1 MTSEIEINKEQPLP
15 EKTPTTSNILPSDI
29 EETSLPKNPLK
40 IGEKYIP
47 PYKMNKIIE
56 QIRTKN
62 DSKSEEYQKI
72 MWDLL
77 SKSINGIINKV
88 NVSNIQNIIYE
99 LFNENLLRGQGLLIK
114 CIIRGQLTSSNY
126 TPIYAAL
133 ICVLNSKLPFIGNLF
148 VRRYISLFKKAYKE
162 SNKIQ
167 CISTTKMIAHLI
179 NYRVVDSLLAF
190 EILMLC
196 LENQTDD
203 SLELACN
210 FLIEC
215 GEFLSDEDANMTNDI
230 FEKLRSI
237 LEEGNVDKRI
247 QYIIENLFKI
257 RKNNFKGH
265 ESVKEEL
272 DLVEDKDIITHRIFL
287 DDEIKTE
294 EELNEFHYD
303 DKYDENEKIWK
314 QFRECIL
321 GPEDENDEE
330 EEKMSSH
337 IEGTEKSIS
346 EFPEVKQIK
355 GKDIIY
361 DLSEQDLV
369 KYRKMIY
376 MIVVSSIDFEECCH
390 KLLKQN
396 VREGL
401 EGEMVNMIIECCV
414 QERTYLKFYGL
425 LSERLCLLKDVY
437 KHNYEKQF
445 DLQYIKLHRLETN
458 KLRNLANLYG
468 HLLYTEA
475 VDWMILSVIKLTE
488 DDTTASSRIFLKI
501 MFQELNNLL
510 GEERLKEKML
520 AGAKD
525 EYVGMFCRE
534 NPTYTRFCINFF
546 TAIGLGYLTDELRAF
561 LENVKNI
568 YSGEKDEEEM
578 RQLIQTDEENKEK
591 EDKVMSELE
600 EKRNRS
606 KSKQEKKIDE
616 DLEKL
621 REKIKE
627 KEKMR
632 ERMMESET
640 DKDKMTN
647 TEFMNNSDEKSMRS
661 SSISNTNSSLISVE
675 SKGKHRHKHI
685 KSKSKKETVS
695 KSKRK
700 KRSRSRSRSNTGKTH
715 KTNKTTGTHRTHR
728 TEKSHKTHNSKYKSS
743 MSRRSKRE
751 KDE

>member
-1 MTSEIEINKEQPLP
+1 MNSEKEINKENTLP
-15 EKTPTTSNILPSDI
+15 ENILNTPNLLPSDI

-40 IGEKYIP
+40 IGEKYVP

-62 DSKSEEYQKI
+62 DTKSEEYQKI

-148 VRRYISLFKKAYKE
+148 IRRYISLFKKAYKE

-196 LENQTDD
+196 LENQTED

-265 ESVKEEL
+265 EGVKEEL

-303 DKYDENEKIWK
+303 DKYEENEKIWK

-321 GPEDENDEE
+321 GPEDDNDEE

-355 GKDIIY
+355 GKDVIY

-369 KYRKMIY
+369 KYRRMIY

-445 DLQYIKLHRLETN
+445 DLQYMKLHRLETN

-475 VDWMILSVIKLTE
+475 IDWMVLGVIKLTE
-488 DDTTASSRIFLKI
+488 EDTTASSRIFLKI

-510 GEERLKEKML
+510 GEEKLKEKML

-525 EYVGMFCRE
+525 QYVGMFCRE

-546 TAIGLGYLTDELRAF
+546 TAIGLGYLTDDLRSF

-600 EKRNRS
+600 EKRQRS
-606 KSKQEKKIDE
+606 KSRKQKKIDE

-632 ERMMESET
+632 EKMMESET
-640 DKDKMTN
+640 DKEKMTN
-647 TEFMNNSDEKSMRS
+647 TEFMNKSDNKSIRS
-661 SSISNTNSSLISVE
+661 SSISNTNSSIISVE
-675 SKGKHRHKHI
+675 SKGKHRHKHL
-685 KSKSKKETVS
+685 KSKSKKESIS

-700 KRSRSRSRSNTGKTH
+700 GKLRSRSRSRSITYRTHKSNRTH
-715 KTNKTTGTHRTHR
+715 KTDKSHRTHNN
-728 TEKSHKTHNSKYKSS
+728 KFKNSR
-743 MSRRSKRE
+743 SRRSRRD
-751 KDE
+751 KDMED

>member
-1 MTSEIEINKEQPLP
+1 MNSENEINKENNLP
-15 EKTPTTSNILPSDI
+15 ENILNTPNILPSDI

-40 IGEKYIP
+40 IGEKYVP

-62 DSKSEEYQKI
+62 DTKSEEYQKI

-148 VRRYISLFKKAYKE
+148 IRRYISLFKKAYKE

-196 LENQTDD
+196 LENQTED

-265 ESVKEEL
+265 EGVKEEL

-303 DKYDENEKIWK
+303 DKYEENEKIWK

-321 GPEDENDEE
+321 GPEDDNDEE

-355 GKDIIY
+355 GKDVIY

-369 KYRKMIY
+369 KYRRMIY

-445 DLQYIKLHRLETN
+445 DLQYMKLHRLETN

-475 VDWMILSVIKLTE
+475 IDWMVLGVIKLTE
-488 DDTTASSRIFLKI
+488 EDTTASSRIFLKI

-510 GEERLKEKML
+510 GEEKLKEKML

-525 EYVGMFCRE
+525 QYVGMFCRE

-546 TAIGLGYLTDELRAF
+546 TAIGLGYLTDDLRSF

-600 EKRNRS
+600 EKRQRS
-606 KSKQEKKIDE
+606 KSRKQKKIDE

-632 ERMMESET
+632 EKMMESET
-640 DKDKMTN
+640 DKEKMTN
-647 TEFMNNSDEKSMRS
+647 TEFMDKSDNKSIRS
-661 SSISNTNSSLISVE
+661 SSISNTNSSIISVE
-675 SKGKHRHKHI
+675 SKGKHRHKHL
-685 KSKSKKETVS
+685 KSKSKKESIS

-700 KRSRSRSRSNTGKTH
+700 GKLRSRSRSRSITYRTHKSNRTH
-715 KTNKTTGTHRTHR
+715 KTDKSHRTHNN
-728 TEKSHKTHNSKYKSS
+728 KFKNSR
-743 MSRRSKRE
+743 SRRSRRD
-751 KDE
+751 KDMED

>member
-1 MTSEIEINKEQPLP
+1 MTSEGETEKAQTETPL
-15 EKTPTTSNILPSDI
+15 KTPILSEM

-40 IGEKYIP
+40 VGEKYIP
-47 PYKMNKIIE
+47 PYKMNKIIAD
-56 QIRTKN
+56 IRAKN
-62 DSKSEEYQKI
+62 DTKSEEYQKI

-88 NVSNIQNIIYE
+88 NISNIQNIIYE

-133 ICVLNSKLPFIGNLF
+133 ICVLNSKLPFIGNLYI
-148 VRRYISLFKKAYKE
+148 RRYIALFKKAYKE

-203 SLELACN
+203 SLELSCN

-265 ESVKEEL
+265 ESIKEEL

-294 EELNEFHYD
+294 DELNEFHYD

-321 GPEDENDEE
+321 GPDEENDEE
-330 EEKMSSH
+330 EEKISSH
-337 IEGTEKSIS
+337 FESTEKAIS
-346 EFPEVKQIK
+346 EFPDVKQIK
-355 GKDIIY
+355 DKSRIY

-369 KYRKMIY
+369 KYRKSIY
-376 MIVVSSIDFEECCH
+376 LTVVSSIDFEECCH

-458 KLRNLANLYG
+458 KLRNLANLYA

-475 VDWMILSVIKLTE
+475 IDWMVLSVIKLTE
-488 DDTTASSRIFLKI
+488 EDTTASSRIFLKI

-510 GEERLKEKML
+510 GEEKLKEKML

-534 NPTYTRFCINFF
+534 NPTNTRFCINFF
-546 TAIGLGYLTDELRAF
+546 TAIGLGYLTDDLRAF
-561 LENVKNI
+561 LDNVKNI
-568 YSGEKDEEEM
+568 YSSGMDINEISNIVDEEKKEKEKENEKE
-578 RQLIQTDEENKEK
+578 DEKEENKK
-591 EDKVMSELE
+591 E
-600 EKRNRS
+600 EKI
-606 KSKQEKKIDE
+606 EKKIDE
-616 DLEKL
+616 DLLKMREKL
-621 REKIKE
+621 KE

-632 ERMMESET
+632 EKIADSET
-640 DKDKMTN
+640 EKEKYTN
-647 TEFMNNSDEKSMRS
+647 TEVEKDNSDKSVRS
-661 SSISNTNSSLISVE
+661 SSISQTESSIISVE
-675 SKGKHRHKHI
+675 SKGKRRGR
-685 KSKSKKETVS
+685 T
-695 KSKRK
+695 KRRSEK
-700 KRSRSRSRSNTGKTH
+700 GSISRSRRRIRSRSRSRSKTHKTH
-715 KTNKTTGTHRTHR
+715 KTNKSKRSK
-728 TEKSHKTHNSKYKSS
+728 KSRLKSS
-743 MSRRSKRE
+743 VSRV
-751 KDE
+751 DESMKED

>member
-1 MTSEIEINKEQPLP
+1 MNSEVETEKDQTETPL
-15 EKTPTTSNILPSDI
+15 LLSDM

-40 IGEKYIP
+40 VGEKYIP
-47 PYKMNKIIE
+47 PFKMNKIIAD
-56 QIRTKN
+56 IRAKN
-62 DSKSEEYQKI
+62 DTKSEEYQKI

-88 NVSNIQNIIYE
+88 NISNIQNIIYE

-133 ICVLNSKLPFIGNLF
+133 ICVLNSKLPFIGNLYI
-148 VRRYISLFKKAYKE
+148 RRYIALFKKAYKE

-179 NYRVVDSLLAF
+179 NYRIVDPLLAF

-203 SLELACN
+203 SLELSCN

-265 ESVKEEL
+265 ESIKEEL

-294 EELNEFHYD
+294 DELNEFHYD

-321 GPEDENDEE
+321 GPEEENDEE

-337 IEGTEKSIS
+337 IESTERALS
-346 EFPEVKQIK
+346 EFPDVKQIK
-355 GKDIIY
+355 DKSRVY

-369 KYRKMIY
+369 KYRKNIY
-376 MIVVSSIDFEECCH
+376 LTVVSSIDFEECCH

-396 VREGL
+396 VQEGL

-458 KLRNLANLYG
+458 KLRNLANLYA
-468 HLLYTEA
+468 HLLFTEA
-475 VDWMILSVIKLTE
+475 IDWMVLNVIKLTE

-510 GEERLKEKML
+510 GEEKLKEKML

-534 NPTYTRFCINFF
+534 NPTNTRFCINFF
-546 TAIGLGYLTDELRAF
+546 TAIGLGYLTDDLRAF
-561 LENVKNI
+561 LDNVKNI
-568 YSGEKDEEEM
+568 YSNDIGGNTFSSLMDEEKK
-578 RQLIQTDEENKEK
+578 ENAE
-591 EDKVMSELE
+591 E
-600 EKRNRS
+600 EKMNEA
-606 KSKQEKKIDE
+606 KENEKNEKKEKKIDE

-621 REKIKE
+621 REKIRE

-632 ERMMESET
+632 KIVESET
-640 DKDKMTN
+640 EKDKFTN
-647 TEFMNNSDEKSMRS
+647 TEQNNSDDNKSVRS
-661 SSISNTNSSLISVE
+661 SSISQTESSIISVE
-675 SKGKHRHKHI
+675 SK
-685 KSKSKKETVS
+685 
-695 KSKRK
+695 SKRK
-700 KRSRSRSRSNTGKTH
+700 GRSKIKRSEKGSISRSRRKIKSRSRSRSATHKTT
-715 KTNKTTGTHRTHR
+715 KTNKTN
-728 TEKSHKTHNSKYKSS
+728 KSKKSRIKSS
-743 MSRRSKRE
+743 VSRV
-751 KDE
+751 DE

>member
-1 MTSEIEINKEQPLP
+1 MNSEKEINKENTLP
-15 EKTPTTSNILPSDI
+15 ENILNTPNLLPSDI

-40 IGEKYIP
+40 IGEKYVP

-62 DSKSEEYQKI
+62 DTKSEEYQKI

-148 VRRYISLFKKAYKE
+148 IRRYISLFKKAYKE

-196 LENQTDD
+196 LENQTED

-265 ESVKEEL
+265 EGVKEEL

-303 DKYDENEKIWK
+303 DKYEENEKIWK

-321 GPEDENDEE
+321 GPEDDNDEE

-355 GKDIIY
+355 GKDVIY

-369 KYRKMIY
+369 KYRRMIY

-445 DLQYIKLHRLETN
+445 DLQYMKLHRLETN

-475 VDWMILSVIKLTE
+475 IDWMVLGVIKLTE
-488 DDTTASSRIFLKI
+488 EDTTASSRIFLKI

-510 GEERLKEKML
+510 GEEKLKEKML
-520 AGAKD
+520 ARAKD
-525 EYVGMFCRE
+525 QYVGMFCRE

-546 TAIGLGYLTDELRAF
+546 TAIGLGYLTDDLRSF

-600 EKRNRS
+600 EKRQRS
-606 KSKQEKKIDE
+606 KSRKQKKIDE

-632 ERMMESET
+632 EKMMESET
-640 DKDKMTN
+640 DKEKMTN
-647 TEFMNNSDEKSMRS
+647 TEFMDKSDNKSIRS
-661 SSISNTNSSLISVE
+661 SSISNTNSSIISVE
-675 SKGKHRHKHI
+675 SKGKHRHKHL
-685 KSKSKKETVS
+685 KSKSKKESIS

-700 KRSRSRSRSNTGKTH
+700 GKLRSRSRSRSITYRTHKSNRTH
-715 KTNKTTGTHRTHR
+715 KTDKSHRTHNN
-728 TEKSHKTHNSKYKSS
+728 KFKNSR
-743 MSRRSKRE
+743 SRRSRRD
-751 KDE
+751 KDMED

>member
-647 TEFMNNSDEKSMRS
+647 TEFMNNSDDKSMRS

-695 KSKRK
+695 KSKKK
-700 KRSRSRSRSNTGKTH
+700 KRSRSRSRSNTRKTH

>member
-1 MTSEIEINKEQPLP
+1 
-15 EKTPTTSNILPSDI
+15 
-29 EETSLPKNPLK
+29 
-40 IGEKYIP
+40 
-47 PYKMNKIIE
+47 
-56 QIRTKN
+56 
-62 DSKSEEYQKI
+62 
-72 MWDLL
+72 
-77 SKSINGIINKV
+77 
-88 NVSNIQNIIYE
+88 
-99 LFNENLLRGQGLLIK
+99 
-114 CIIRGQLTSSNY
+114 
-126 TPIYAAL
+126 
-133 ICVLNSKLPFIGNLF
+133 
-148 VRRYISLFKKAYKE
+148 
-162 SNKIQ
+162 
-167 CISTTKMIAHLI
+167 
-179 NYRVVDSLLAF
+179 
-190 EILMLC
+190 MLC
-196 LENQTDD
+196 LENQTND

-215 GEFLSDEDANMTNDI
+215 GEFLSDEEASMTNDI

-265 ESVKEEL
+265 EGVKEEL

-303 DKYDENEKIWK
+303 DKYEENEKIWK
-314 QFRECIL
+314 QFKECIL

-330 EEKMSSH
+330 EEKASSH
-337 IEGTEKSIS
+337 NDNTTKSIS

-355 GKDIIY
+355 GKDVIY

-475 VDWMILSVIKLTE
+475 IDWMVLSVIKLTE
-488 DDTTASSRIFLKI
+488 EDTTASSRIFLKI

-510 GEERLKEKML
+510 GEEKLKEKML
-520 AGAKD
+520 AGAKN

-546 TAIGLGYLTDELRAF
+546 TAIGLGYLTDDLRAF
-561 LENVKNI
+561 LQNVKNI

-606 KSKQEKKIDE
+606 KSKKQKKIDE

-632 ERMMESET
+632 EKMMESET
-640 DKDKMTN
+640 DRDKMTN
-647 TEFMNNSDEKSMRS
+647 TIMENTDNKSERS
-661 SSISNTNSSLISVE
+661 SSISNTDSSLISVE
-675 SKGKHRHKHI
+675 SKGKSKHKHL
-685 KSKSKKETVS
+685 KSKSKKYSVS
-695 KSKRK
+695 KSKRRK
-700 KRSRSRSRSNTGKTH
+700 RSRSRSRSRSNTRRTH
-715 KTNKTTGTHRTHR
+715 KTNGTHRTHKPD
-728 TEKSHKTHNSKYKSS
+728 KSHKTNNSKNKSS
-743 MSRRSKRE
+743 RSRRSKIE

>member
-647 TEFMNNSDEKSMRS
+647 TEFMNNSDDKSMRS

-700 KRSRSRSRSNTGKTH
+700 KRSRSNSRSNTRKTH

-743 MSRRSKRE
+743 ISRRSKRE